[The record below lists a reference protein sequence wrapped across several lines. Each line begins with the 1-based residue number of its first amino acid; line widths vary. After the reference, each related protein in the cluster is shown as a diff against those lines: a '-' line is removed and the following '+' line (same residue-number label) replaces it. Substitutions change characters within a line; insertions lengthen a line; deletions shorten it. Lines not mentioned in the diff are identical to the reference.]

1 MTKSDME
8 KKADALIYLSRRLWV
23 DIETWD
29 EDEPSKDE
37 MVELIL
43 NAQDMTEALN
53 GLKHA
58 IASTLCNYGWCDKS
72 NWEWEDTYRA
82 VPDLLR
88 QKRKEKE

>member
-72 NWEWEDTYRA
+72 NWEDTYRA
-82 VPDLLR
+82 IPDLLR